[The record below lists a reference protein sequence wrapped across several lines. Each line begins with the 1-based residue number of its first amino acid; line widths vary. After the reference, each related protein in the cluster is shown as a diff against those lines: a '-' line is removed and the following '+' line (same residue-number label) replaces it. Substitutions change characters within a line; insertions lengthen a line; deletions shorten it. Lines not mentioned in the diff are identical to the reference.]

1 MKAMQESPARDLLFE
16 KLSRQLEVDGV
27 IKLGVSRYRNV
38 LVHPQVKGFRY
49 HPLMAAVWEYLDID
63 PAARRQ

>member
-1 MKAMQESPARDLLFE
+1 MPASPERDRLFLLM
-16 KLSRQLEVDGV
+16 SRQMEVDSV

-38 LVHPQVKGFRY
+38 LVYPQVKGYRY
-49 HPLMAAVWEYLDID
+49 HPIVTAVWAYLDID